1 MEFWTSTVAAPTRAA
16 GFAAKAQA
24 LGWDGMGVVDSQNLS
39 GDPYVSLA
47 MAGAGTSTLGLMTSV
62 SNPVTRH
69 AAATA
74 CSALSVNKVSRGRMV
89 LGIGRGDSALAH
101 LGHAPA
107 RLNWFETYLAQVQCY
122 LHGEAVPFSETS
134 IPAVAAPL
142 VSDLELADA
151 PAESSISWVRDGDAV
166 PVEVAATGAKVIGI
180 AARHADR
187 ILFALGAVPERLQ
200 WGIETARAAAEAAGR
215 DPASL
220 RFGAYVNV
228 VCDDDLIRARQLARA
243 GTSLFARFSVMHGKV
258 NGPVDAAQA
267 DVLQTIHDTYDMNKH
282 AQAGGEQTKALTD
295 EFLDSY
301 AILGGAATCIERLGV
316 LARLGIDKCVVSGP
330 NLAARGPG
338 EDAAT
343 RFIEDVAPALRA

>member
-1 MEFWTSTVAAPTRAA
+1 MEFWTSTVAAPTRA
-16 GFAAKAQA
+16 GEFARKAEA

-47 MAGAGTSTLGLMTSV
+47 MAGSASERLGLMTSV

-74 CSALSVNKVSRGRMV
+74 CSALSVQKVSRGRMV

-107 RLNWFETYLAQVQCY
+107 RLGWFEQYLAQLQRY
-122 LHGEAVPFSETS
+122 LHGDSVPFAESA
-134 IPAVAAPL
+134 IPDAAAPL
-142 VSDLELADA
+142 VADLDLADA
-151 PAESSISWVRDGDAV
+151 PSTSNIGWVREGDAV
-166 PVEVAATGAKVIGI
+166 PVEVAATGARVIGI

-200 WGIETARAAAEAAGR
+200 WGIDTARAAAQAAGR
-215 DPASL
+215 DPAEIS
-220 RFGAYVNV
+220 FGAYVNV
-228 VCDDDLIRARQLARA
+228 ACDADLDTARDLARA

-258 NGPVDAAQA
+258 NGPVTDAQA
-267 DVLQTIHDTYDMNKH
+267 EVLQTIHDTYDMNKH

-295 EFLDSY
+295 DFIDSY
-301 AILGGAATCIERLGV
+301 AIVGGTGAVTERLSALTTLGV
-316 LARLGIDKCVVSGP
+316 DKFIVSGP
-330 NLAARGPG
+330 NLAARGPS
-338 EDAAT
+338 EDAAA
-343 RFIEDVAPALRA
+343 RFIEEVAPALRG